1 MRTTKS
7 LQAKVLAHL
16 LLRQT
21 RFREIQI
28 ERCSAFGYY
37 SEDEADD
44 DEVHFFAPS
53 EARFL

>member
-1 MRTTKS
+1 M
-7 LQAKVLAHL
+7 QAKVLARL

-28 ERCSAFGYY
+28 ERCSAIGCY